1 VDTPRHETAL
11 ILSGGGARAAYQVG
25 ALRAL
30 AELAP
35 RGSALPFPVLCGTS
49 AGAINA
55 VTLAIHADDFRLG
68 VARLIRW
75 WRHVRS
81 HDVYRTDLGS
91 LSRHGMRW
99 LAGVLTGKPGPAE
112 AASMLDNAPLGD
124 LLRGAIDF
132 DRLDG
137 QVADGALHAI
147 SINAT
152 SYSTGLA
159 VSFFQGNDAL
169 RPWRRMRRE
178 GHRDRLGVGHL
189 LASTAIPF
197 VFPAAQLGDDW
208 YMDGSVRQLT
218 PLSPALH
225 LGARRVLVLAVGQF
239 SGQREKPADVRSY
252 PSFAQTVGHALSTI
266 FLDNLCADLE
276 RLNQL
281 NRIVGAAR
289 EDVLARHGIVASHVD
304 ALVLSP
310 SQDLGDAAM
319 SHAHRLMGGVRHL
332 LAGLGSTQG
341 TGANLA
347 SYLLFEPEYVRTMLD
362 LGYEDAMA
370 RRDEIEAFLGG
381 TRPADPVA
389 TSRVPA

>member
-1 VDTPRHETAL
+1 MDTPRHETAL

-35 RGSALPFPVLCGTS
+35 RGSPLPFPVLCGTS

-55 VTLAIHADDFRLG
+55 VTLAIHAGDFRLG

-75 WRHVRS
+75 WRQVRS
-81 HDVYRTDLGS
+81 HDVYRTDIGS

-99 LAGVLTGKPGPAE
+99 LAGVLTGKPGPSE
-112 AASMLDNAPLGD
+112 AASMLDNAPLAE
-124 LLRGAIDF
+124 LLRGAIAF
-132 DRLDG
+132 ERLDA
-137 QVADGALHAI
+137 QIAAGALHAI

-159 VSFFQGNDAL
+159 VTFFQGNESL
-169 RPWRRMRRE
+169 QPWRRMRRE
-178 GHRDRLGVGHL
+178 GHRDRLSVEHL

-197 VFPAAQLGDDW
+197 VFPAAKLGADW

-225 LGARRVLVLAVGQF
+225 LGARRILVLAVGQF
-239 SGQREKPADVRSY
+239 SGQREKPTDVHAY
-252 PSFAQTVGHALSTI
+252 PSFAQTAGHALSTI

-276 RLNQL
+276 RLSQL
-281 NRIVGAAR
+281 NRLVGIAH
-289 EDVLARHGIVASHVD
+289 EDVLARHGMQTIHVD

-319 SHAHRLMGGVRHL
+319 AHAHRLVGGVRHL

-347 SYLLFEPEYVRTMLD
+347 SYLLFEPEYVHTMLD

-370 RRDEIEAFLGG
+370 RRDEIEAFLAG
-381 TRPADPVA
+381 
-389 TSRVPA
+389 SREGRSSSALPELG